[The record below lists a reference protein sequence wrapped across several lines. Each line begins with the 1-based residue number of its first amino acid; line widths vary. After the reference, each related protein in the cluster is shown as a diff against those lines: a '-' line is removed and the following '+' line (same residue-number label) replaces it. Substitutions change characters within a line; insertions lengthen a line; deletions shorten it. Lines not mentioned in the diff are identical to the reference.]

1 LVSLVIGDSDSCKS
15 SPSTRRLQFQRRPQR
30 GRNRRPNRRPRGRR
44 PRGRGRGRKDR
55 PRNKRPWEKSR
66 PRDRDRNPQGKTCE
80 DGEQDG
86 KRLVNSFYRG
96 DCKNVV
102 DRSFQSDVQR
112 ASRRKFAR
120 TRGDSWEDKIYKQCG
135 RDAVDRELDNVGN
148 DCLTDPIAGRD
159 CNRFG
164 KEVARL
170 IVRQA
175 GVCDKYG
182 YRTDS
187 IEQFQRLH

>member
-1 LVSLVIGDSDSCKS
+1 
-15 SPSTRRLQFQRRPQR
+15 
-30 GRNRRPNRRPRGRR
+30 
-44 PRGRGRGRKDR
+44 
-55 PRNKRPWEKSR
+55 
-66 PRDRDRNPQGKTCE
+66 
-80 DGEQDG
+80 
-86 KRLVNSFYRG
+86 
-96 DCKNVV
+96 V

-159 CNRFG
+159 CNTFG

-182 YRTDS
+182 YRVDS
-187 IEQFQRLH
+187 IEQFQRACISVATNTCEGFIRDAAEEPSCGGRISNVGEENNLASKCRSKVWEFTY